1 MKKNEEKTEKLREI
15 GVGCLLSRAVG
26 KSKNLKG
33 EGGESST
40 ARRFRRDK
48 GFAYISAKIEGG
60 GGDCPS
66 PLPFPTALS
75 PWVWRV
81 PKHCVWQP

>member
-1 MKKNEEKTEKLREI
+1 MKKMKKKQKNYAKLRW
-15 GVGCLLSRAVG
+15 GCLLSRAVG

-48 GFAYISAKIEGG
+48 GFAYISA
-60 GGDCPS
+60 
-66 PLPFPTALS
+66 
-75 PWVWRV
+75 
-81 PKHCVWQP
+81 